1 MNQEHEKYCLGSSSF
16 LTTGRQEGAGRER
29 LEDEQRETPCLGCRQ

>member
-1 MNQEHEKYCLGSSSF
+1 MNQEHERYRSGSSSF
-16 LTTGRQEGAGRER
+16 LTAGRQEGAGGER